1 MKTQKRFMEN
11 MQLMFQ
17 KLQLLQRQRL
27 SPLDL
32 IGHGRMKKTID
43 VSEQESYDR
52 DIHEKIPSASRK
64 TCEAG

>member
-17 KLQLLQRQRL
+17 KLVTATSTTQ
-27 SPLDL
+27 S
-32 IGHGRMKKTID
+32 IGSYRSRSDEKDSID